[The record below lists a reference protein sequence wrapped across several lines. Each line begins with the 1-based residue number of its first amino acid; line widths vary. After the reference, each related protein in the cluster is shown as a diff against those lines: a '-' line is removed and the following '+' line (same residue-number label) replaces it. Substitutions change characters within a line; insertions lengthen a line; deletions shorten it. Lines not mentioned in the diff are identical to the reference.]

1 MSYICK
7 GFIMRKQTLEKRI
20 VYRIKRSSS
29 NVFLRHDFAD
39 LGGYDQVGR
48 VLRRLVSNNILI
60 KIGYGVY
67 VRSKV
72 SSLSGNFI
80 LSSPLPEL
88 AKEALKK
95 LRIETVETDAERAY
109 NSRNSTQ
116 VPSGQQIGVRN
127 SRVCRKIGFNGK
139 IISYDRYIA

>member
-1 MSYICK
+1 
-7 GFIMRKQTLEKRI
+7 MRKQTLEKRI

-127 SRVCRKIGFNGK
+127 SRVW
-139 IISYDRYIA
+139 Y